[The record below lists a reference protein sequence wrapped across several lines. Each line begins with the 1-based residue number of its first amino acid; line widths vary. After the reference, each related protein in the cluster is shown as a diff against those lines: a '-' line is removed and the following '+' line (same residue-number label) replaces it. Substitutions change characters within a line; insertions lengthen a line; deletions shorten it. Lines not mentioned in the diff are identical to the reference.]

1 MRGTGSGERGAP
13 RRPPE
18 KGDVTGTWSGC
29 CGTRPVSSRSAACR
43 RRLLCSGHRASKP
56 ASSDGRPSAVTCPSP
71 SARRPPPPRALVRAH
86 GTTPTTRDRSPPRRP
101 GLGRTCEVPLTREAA
116 HSLVRGSDTHIFGA
130 VIIQSYP
137 AQCVSC
143 QRAQEQV
150 RYGRIVCTA
159 GARPWPTP
167 RPQPLEPADPV
178 SASIGSGCPW
188 PLGRVFFS

>member
-1 MRGTGSGERGAP
+1 MQW
-13 RRPPE
+13 
-18 KGDVTGTWSGC
+18 D
-29 CGTRPVSSRSAACR
+29 AA
-43 RRLLCSGHRASKP
+43 RLLALCGLQTPP
-56 ASSDGRPSAVTCPSP
+56 ALFGSACVQSQPLPPSHAPLRVPDCPP
-71 SARRPPPPRALVRAH
+71 SPRALVRAH

-116 HSLVRGSDTHIFGA
+116 HSLVRGSDMHIFGA

-159 GARPWPTP
+159 GARPWPPAPPAAAGTRRP
-167 RPQPLEPADPV
+167 RLCVYRLRLFLAVGSCVLFLRLARKRGGSHGICLPL
-178 SASIGSGCPW
+178 S
-188 PLGRVFFS
+188 RT